1 MTVEQSF
8 LSHREHGDV
17 RALGAVF
24 DAVAQELVLVAA
36 HIAPTGVDAEDL
48 VQATF
53 VEAME
58 HAARWDATRPLVP
71 WLIGILGNQV
81 RRERRRLQRTPP
93 SRPGS
98 GEAPDPR
105 DVVELQEVALR
116 ISEALRS
123 LPRHYRQVL
132 SLRLLHGLQP
142 AQIAVA
148 LGSPVATCKTRL
160 QRGMEMLRR
169 ALPAGIGA
177 TLATTL
183 LAGKG
188 LANCRQV
195 VMAKAALHGAATTA
209 VATSVVAGAVM
220 KKTLAAVLV
229 ATLLTTIVTL
239 WPPST
244 EVTPQVDDAATVVSS
259 DPVAVVP
266 STPTALAPSLPVR
279 TAIATEASQPAGGSP
294 TPTIAGRVVDENEQA
309 LPGVLVA
316 LGRQSPGSE
325 FASASMFLMYRGLN
339 RGAAPRLPAERLTKS
354 DADGRFTFAASLRE
368 QGSVLVAWDPQRGAA
383 FLLLPEVNAT
393 ESTNHEASD
402 DRSGEFLLRLPDH
415 ATLFGRVVGE
425 DAVPVPGAQVSVYPA
440 KRGMELVVAYS
451 DAEGYY
457 RTVPLPP
464 AAYRLR
470 TSSRAH
476 AHYQVTCELGS
487 EDVRVDLSLP
497 LLPVFSATLVD
508 AQHAAWT
515 GLRIE
520 NVCGIELSRLAVLAT
535 VESCSLRAE
544 AARGG
549 RNEERLDYDPQTGR
563 VNGPIRNDQVA
574 FLSLW
579 HDQTRLAE
587 VPLQNLKQEFVEV
600 TLAALPMQT
609 LRVLLT
615 FDPHPAKPVR
625 SEVRLDRPVGRLGGE
640 FRTEVATTI
649 TGNEVSLS
657 VPANELATSWWLSV
671 EAEGYALLDQ
681 PLMWP
686 AATPLLVHEV
696 RLVLTTRTLHGVV
709 VGSDGAVIEGAG
721 VLVLAAD
728 GTFVGRSKNVRAS
741 TDRFGAFRIENLPER
756 ALRVLVDT
764 NDDEMAAIDVPL
776 DAAMPLR
783 LVATEA
789 PLLRVAGTDGQGVQL
804 RVLDRD
810 GRTLVDDRL
819 RGQLRHGNPLQL
831 RVAGVAHRIEAYLA
845 CSPLPFA
852 RGDYSGDGDTCQLV
866 PVAK

>member
-8 LSHREHGDV
+8 LSYREHSDV

-24 DAVAQELVLVAA
+24 DAVAQELVLIAA
-36 HIAPTGVDAEDL
+36 HIAPTGLDPEDL

-93 SRPGS
+93 SRPGN

-105 DVVELQEVALR
+105 DIVELQETALR

-188 LANCRQV
+188 LANCRQI

-220 KKTLAAVLV
+220 KKTLAAVIAV
-229 ATLLTTIVTL
+229 AVLTTIVTL
-239 WPPST
+239 WPPGAQGP
-244 EVTPQVDDAATVVSS
+244 PQADNAANPATSNE
-259 DPVAVVP
+259 VAVAPDKV
-266 STPTALAPSLPVR
+266 LAQPLPVR
-279 TAIATEASQPAGGSP
+279 TPVETEVLQPVGSSRKP
-294 TPTIAGRVVDENEQA
+294 VIAGSVVNENGQSV
-309 LPGVLVA
+309 PDVLVA
-316 LGRQSPGSE
+316 LGRQSRGSE
-325 FASASMFLMYRGLN
+325 FADASMFLMYRSLN
-339 RGAAPRLPAERLTKS
+339 RSAAPRLPAERLTKS
-354 DADGRFTFAASLRE
+354 DADGRFTFAATLRE

-451 DAEGYY
+451 DAEGFY

-487 EDVRVDLSLP
+487 EDVRVDLSLS

-563 VNGPIRNDQVA
+563 VKGPIRNDQVA

-615 FDPHPAKPVR
+615 FDIHPAKPVR
-625 SEVRLDRPVGRLGGE
+625 SKVRLDRPVGRLGGE

-671 EAEGYALLDQ
+671 EAEGYALMDE
-681 PLMWP
+681 PLTWP
-686 AATPLLVHEV
+686 AATPLLVREV
-696 RLVLTTRTLHGVV
+696 RLVRTTRTLHGVV
-709 VGSDGAVIEGAG
+709 VDAHGETIEGAG

-728 GTFVGRSKNVRAS
+728 GTFVGRLKNVLTS
-741 TDRFGAFRIENLPER
+741 TDRFGAFRIEGLPER
-756 ALRVLVDT
+756 ALRVLVES
-764 NDDEMAAIDVPL
+764 DDGEMAVADVPI

-783 LVATEA
+783 LVATA
-789 PLLRVAGTDGQGVQL
+789 AQLLAVTGTDGQGALL
-804 RVLDRD
+804 RVLDRE

-819 RGQLRHGNPLQL
+819 RGAIRYGKSLQL
-831 RVAGVAHRIEAYLA
+831 RVVAGAHRIEAYLP

-866 PVAK
+866 PIAK